1 MKYIQ
6 EQLDSVYKEIL
17 EKYPNSEERVAVLG
31 KIDDIQYEMESLPTV
46 SENPS

>member
-6 EQLDSVYKEIL
+6 EQLDTVYKEIL
-17 EKYPNSEERVAVLG
+17 ENYPNSDERKEVLSQ
-31 KIDDIQYEMESLPTV
+31 IDTIQYEMESLPTV